1 MNIIKLNIYQT
12 FHFNIIK
19 LSRRISTFSKP
30 LIICLLD
37 KRENIEFWSNTYF
50 LIPIVLYLLVFSTLP
65 RHFVG
70 LYNSACSNRQ
80 DSWLLSN
87 RRSRS
92 RFDYQKEER
101 RKKKEETR
109 IIYFVAIKK
118 SRTVHSAPIPSSWKR
133 IIYLVAIKKPK
144 TGSIFCP
151 NSPQNWLFNH
161 CGNYSNYWVEAD
173 PENPFCGDI
182 PLQCDN

>member
-70 LYNSACSNRQ
+70 LHNSTCSKRQ

-101 RKKKEETR
+101 RKKKEEP
-109 IIYFVAIKK
+109 
-118 SRTVHSAPIPSSWKR
+118 RTVHSAPIPSSWKR

-161 CGNYSNYWVEAD
+161 CGKLFKLLSWSRPWE
-173 PENPFCGDI
+173 PFLWWH
-182 PLQCDN
+182 PPPVW